1 MIGYLCVKITETN
14 STNPESTAGDHL
26 NDENG
31 EKKTPYSKT
40 LCNIDQIS
48 FLYFPF
54 FIIIKVKIKY
64 AGVKT

>member
-54 FIIIKVKIKY
+54 LL
-64 AGVKT
+64 